1 MEPSFCRTT
10 QSARRTANGSLPRR
24 IVPAMARTAFIFLI
38 PLIFNYTAAGQTSLL
53 SKQVTVPRQFTS
65 LYNALNIISEKAGC
79 LFIYDSRL
87 VESDRRV
94 KLEANN
100 QPLSKILDDLLHNP
114 ELGYRVIGQHI
125 LIYKISKP
133 ARESLPLPV
142 PAPLADSARQL
153 VIRGNVYDQQGG
165 KPVPYASV
173 GIMGESLGTITNADG
188 YFVLRLPAG
197 FRGSTLAVSH
207 MGFLTR
213 EIPID
218 LLDEQK
224 VDVFLERRVISLQ
237 EVIIRY
243 IDPVAIV
250 NKAMKKREENNAVDP
265 AYITTFYRE
274 GVQKNNRYISYSE
287 AVFKVF
293 KSSYRFSENADQ
305 VKLLKSRKVQNTNA
319 KDTVML
325 KLKGGIL
332 SALQLDI
339 VKTLPGFLDISETP
353 EYSYNYSDLVP
364 YNDRDAYAISFEQV
378 QGIED
383 ALYKGTLYIDNEN
396 FAILG
401 ADFEINPDHIDKAVE
416 SLVLKKSRRLS
427 VKLEKISY
435 KVSYTSFN
443 GRYYLNHAR
452 CDLQLKTRL
461 RNHLVSDNFSTF
473 LEIAACHI
481 DTTNVVRFD
490 REEVLKPNVVFSD
503 VPYVYD
509 ESFWGDY
516 NIITPEEK
524 LNEALSKINRK
535 IEEIE

>member
-1 MEPSFCRTT
+1 MEQSFCRTIPAAPGT
-10 QSARRTANGSLPRR
+10 INSDLPGRKAAVSTRSL
-24 IVPAMARTAFIFLI
+24 FICFIL
-38 PLIFNYTAAGQTSLL
+38 LAFNYAATAQTSLL
-53 SKQVTVPRQFTS
+53 DKLVTLPRQSTT
-65 LYNALNIISEKAGC
+65 LYNALNIISENTGC

-94 KLEANN
+94 KLEATN
-100 QPLSKILDDLLHNP
+100 QPLAKILDDLLDNP
-114 ELGYRVIGQHI
+114 ALGYRVIGQHI

-133 ARESLPLPV
+133 ARVSVQLPIQV
-142 PAPLADSARQL
+142 SLADSGKQL
-153 VIRGNVYDQQGG
+153 IIRGNVYDKQGN

-173 GIMGESLGTITNADG
+173 GISGESLGTITNADG

-197 FRGSTLAVSH
+197 FRGSTMSVSH
-207 MGFLTR
+207 MGYFTR
-213 EIPID
+213 EIPIS
-218 LLDEQK
+218 LLDDQK

-250 NKAMKKREENNAVDP
+250 TKAMQQREVNNAVEP

-305 VKLLKSRKVQNTNA
+305 VKLLKSRKIQNTNA

-339 VKTLPGFLDISETP
+339 VKTVPGFLDISDTP
-353 EYSYNYSDLVP
+353 EYTYNYTDLVP

-378 QGIED
+378 PGIED

-435 KVSYTSFN
+435 KVSYSSFN

-490 REEVLKPNVVFSD
+490 REQVLKPNVVFSD
-503 VPYVYD
+503 VPYIYD

-524 LNEALSKINRK
+524 LNEALSRINRK